1 MTFTEIPPAGQERHG
16 ERQEEPDKEQE
27 FQKAEEA
34 SRSEG
39 IYDSFASPF
48 QEKSLVAGPEGMGI
62 MLLGVVLP
70 ALLLGAAA
78 VACCDRITMMILKHP
93 LETLIEITLAAMVPV
108 SNLVVWRSL
117 CRDDRRFAKRRGIM
131 NGIAIGSS
139 AVIAAV
145 AWAAVILHYP
155 AFDALSGN
163 PHPGAFT
170 SIAIIASLASAASL
184 YVANL
189 MRLSRELRSSQLR
202 TVMYSFIGII
212 FSAALFV
219 GSEARSVCI
228 RVAEYMSTS
237 ESLAERKNGLDFLR
251 RLNPER
257 DLMMECADVRAAG
270 IPGLFIR
277 LEPTTQRQLYFAVTG
292 KPFRDDKSSNY
303 SSMPDDYLQ
312 RHVVGAPV
320 AGLSLIRSAMTGVV
334 NPDTLSATINWTFV
348 FKNRT
353 YNNQEAR
360 AEIGLPEGAVISK
373 MTLWPAGEP
382 YDAKFNPSG
391 EAAATFEAPI
401 EVGHDAPAICTDLG
415 RGRTLLHCYPVPPQ
429 SEMKV
434 RVAVAV
440 PLKLHT
446 LTEASVSLPR
456 FIDNN
461 FAIASD
467 NSISIRSSEKLS
479 MNLKGIRAGAA
490 ETGQKVLVGQLKEED
505 LSGSGL
511 SIRVARKA
519 ILGPNVVM
527 DPFVR
532 GTSFIVQTIRKVES
546 PAPNHLVLVVDGS
559 QSVKEHLKEL
569 QSAFAKLPQ
578 AMHKS
583 IVIASDQNGGL
594 PEILSF
600 KDGLKKLETVNLTG
614 GQDNLQAVVKAAE
627 LAGETKG
634 GAVLWVHGPQPS
646 FNEEIYIMAPYIATP
661 KFYEL
666 ALDNG
671 VMDAHEFFKNH
682 REIGPF
688 TAIARSAT
696 AGDDLERFIAKWQPG
711 GTDFSVDYTAVS
723 KAPVTTGTT
732 AQQASEIASLAAVR
746 KVEEMLQKGKV
757 PNASVIACVH
767 NIVTPVSLASVIL
780 DNADGNRINH
790 MRNRVAA
797 DPNYQVNEPG
807 VVQTTSGSVLGAIGG
822 SSFSPKQYEK
832 FSSYSADLQGATNG
846 TVGPAGNDVQY
857 ITGVNTAGTVR
868 VNNMA
873 NLESMLNFLAVAC
886 EIVGIVFGGVYACS
900 AIFAIANG
908 KTRQRG
914 EMTHYARLACGVL
927 CIVGGLIT
935 PSTINWFV
943 ASARDANLFS

>member
-1 MTFTEIPPAGQERHG
+1 MTFTGIPPASEERHS
-16 ERQEEPDKEQE
+16 ET
-27 FQKAEEA
+27 EA
-34 SRSEG
+34 SKNEETTRAEG
-39 IYDSFASPF
+39 FYDSFASPF
-48 QEKSLVAGPEGMGI
+48 QEKGLLAGAEGMGI

-70 ALLLGAAA
+70 GLLLGAAA

-93 LETLIEITLAAMVPV
+93 LETLIEIALAVMVPA

-131 NGIAIGSS
+131 NGMAIGAS
-139 AVIAAV
+139 AIIAAA

-155 AFDALSGN
+155 AVDASSGN
-163 PHPGAFT
+163 PHSGAFT
-170 SIAIIASLASAASL
+170 SIAIIASLAGAASIYL
-184 YVANL
+184 ANL

-202 TVMYSFIGII
+202 TVLYSFIGVI
-212 FSAALFV
+212 FSLVLFI
-219 GSEARSVCI
+219 GSEAKSVCI

-237 ESLAERKNGLDFLR
+237 ESAAERKSGLDFLR
-251 RLNPER
+251 QLNPER

-292 KPFRDDKSSNY
+292 KPFRDDKSSNF

-353 YNNQEAR
+353 YNSQEAR
-360 AEIGLPEGAVISK
+360 AEIGLPEGSVISN
-373 MTLWPAGEP
+373 MTVWPGGQP
-382 YDAKFNPSG
+382 SDAKFNPSG
-391 EAAATFEAPI
+391 QAAATFEAPV

-415 RGRTLLHCYPVPPQ
+415 RGRTLLHCYPVPAQ
-429 SEMKV
+429 GEMKV
-434 RVAVAV
+434 RVAVTV

-446 LTEASVSLPR
+446 LTEASLSLPR

-461 FAIASD
+461 FAIATD
-467 NSISIRSSEKLS
+467 NSMSIRSAEKLS
-479 MNLKGIRAGAA
+479 MNLKGIRAGVS
-490 ETGQKVLVGQLKEED
+490 ETGEKVLVGQLKEED

-511 SIRVARKA
+511 SIRVTRQAT
-519 ILGPNVVM
+519 LGPNVVK

-532 GTSFIVQTIRKVES
+532 GSSFIVQTIKKVES

-569 QSAFAKLPQ
+569 QSALAKLPQ

-583 IVIASDQNGGL
+583 IILASDQNGGA
-594 PEILSF
+594 PEILSY
-600 KDGLKKLETVNLTG
+600 KDGMKKLETVNLTG

-627 LAGETKG
+627 LAGETRG
-634 GAVLWVHGPQPS
+634 GSVLWIHGPQPS

-671 VMDAHEFFKNH
+671 IMDAHEFFKNH

-723 KAPVTTGTT
+723 KAEVSKDMD
-732 AQQASEIASLAAVR
+732 AQQAKEIASLAAHR
-746 KVEEMLQKGKV
+746 KVDELLGRGRIA
-757 PNASVIACVH
+757 NASVIACIH
-767 NIVTPVSLASVIL
+767 KIVSPVSLASVISGS
-780 DNADGNRINH
+780 ADGNRINH
-790 MRNRVAA
+790 MQNRLAA
-797 DPNYQVNEPG
+797 NPEYQTGEPG
-807 VVQTTSGSVLGAIGG
+807 VAYLQTTSTPGSVSSIQGAGG
-822 SSFSPKQYEK
+822 GTNVSSNQYEK

-873 NLESMLNFLAVAC
+873 NLEAMLNVLAMAC
-886 EIVGIVFGGVYACS
+886 QALGIVSGIVYATS

-908 KTRQRG
+908 KTRERG
-914 EMTHYARLACGVL
+914 EMTHQARLACGLL
-927 CIVGGLIT
+927 CIAGGLAT
-935 PSTINWFV
+935 PATINWFI